1 MWVTM
6 RATESERKGLV
17 RGLVKG
23 WQAVGKTLFLF
34 HGLSMLYQCSYQ
46 CLSSDGVQ
54 GYPYIHAFKKE
65 KEKGKYGD
73 NGNGCG
79 ADRRA

>member
-1 MWVTM
+1 MGNH
-6 RATESERKGLV
+6 ACYGIRKEG
-17 RGLVKG
+17 
-23 WQAVGKTLFLF
+23 VGKRVGKALTGCGKNAFSF
-34 HGLSMLYQCSYQ
+34 PRAVNALSMLLSMP
-46 CLSSDGVQ
+46 SSDGVQ

-65 KEKGKYGD
+65 KEKGKYAN

>member
-23 WQAVGKTLFLF
+23 WQAVGKTLFF
-34 HGLSMLYQCSYQ
+34 PRAVNALSMLLSMP
-46 CLSSDGVQ
+46 SSDGVQ

-65 KEKGKYGD
+65 KEKGKYGN